1 VKVERLTA
9 DIWRVSVSRSLV
21 TSSEALAM
29 AIDDDIVN
37 IWREFDY
44 ELEANRKMAANHQL
58 AFEQTIGNI
67 AALKMLNDSSIE
79 ESVKN

>member
-1 VKVERLTA
+1 
-9 DIWRVSVSRSLV
+9 
-21 TSSEALAM
+21 M
-29 AIDDDIVN
+29 AGDDEVIN

-79 ESVKN
+79 ESVKNS